1 MAITIYDVAREANVS
16 MATVSRVLNGNPN
29 VKPETRRKVK
39 DVIERLNY
47 KPNAV
52 ARGLASKKTKTV
64 GVIIP
69 DISDLYYSAVLRGLE
84 DIAEMYQ
91 YQIIITNTDNDAKK
105 EKNAFETLLS
115 NQVDGIIFLGG
126 TDDQKIIDNIQRSNT
141 PVVICGY
148 SKEMSINRVNANYR
162 DAISRIVEEFIERG
176 NKKIAY
182 VQSGYH
188 SVLENILADKIC
200 EVLEEHN
207 ISKDNMFEFSANTY
221 EEGIELFNKIHEVK
235 ADAVIAI
242 SDEVAGGIL
251 HGTLDKNVKVP
262 EELEI
267 ISCSNTRIAYMM
279 RPKLSTIA
287 VPLYDIGA
295 VGMRLLTKIMNNE
308 EVDEKVT
315 MLPLKINYAKTTRV

>member
-1 MAITIYDVAREANVS
+1 MTITIYDVAREANVS

-84 DIAEMYQ
+84 EIAEMYK

-105 EKNAFETLLS
+105 EYDAFETLRS

-126 TDDQKIIDNIQRSNT
+126 TDDKSVIESIQRTTT
-141 PVVICGY
+141 PVVVCGY
-148 SKEMSINRVNANYR
+148 SKDMSIYRVNANYR
-162 DAISRIVEEFIERG
+162 DAIERVVQGFIDRG
-176 NKKIAY
+176 NEKLAY
-182 VQSGYH
+182 VKSGYH
-188 SVLENILADKIC
+188 NILENILADKII
-200 EVLEEHN
+200 EVFEKN
-207 ISKDNMFEFSANTY
+207 NMSKDNIFEFYANTY
-221 EEGIELFNKIHEVK
+221 EEGMDLFSEVKKIK

-251 HGTLDKNVKVP
+251 HGTLDENISVP
-262 EELEI
+262 EDLEV

-279 RPKLSTIA
+279 RPRLSTIA
-287 VPLYDIGA
+287 VPLYDVGA
-295 VGMRLLTKIMNNE
+295 VGMRLLTKLMNNE
-308 EVDEKVT
+308 EVEEKINV
-315 MLPLKINYAKTTRV
+315 LPLDINYAKTTRV

>member
-1 MAITIYDVAREANVS
+1 MTITIYDVAREANVS

-84 DIAEMYQ
+84 EIAEMYK

-105 EKNAFETLLS
+105 EYDAFETLRS

-126 TDDQKIIDNIQRSNT
+126 TDDQSVIESIQRTTT
-141 PVVICGY
+141 PVVVCGY
-148 SKEMSINRVNANYR
+148 SKDMSIYRVNANYR
-162 DAISRIVEEFIERG
+162 DAIERVVQGFIDRG

-182 VQSGYH
+182 VKSGYH
-188 SVLENILADKIC
+188 NILENILADKII
-200 EVLEEHN
+200 EILERN
-207 ISKDNMFEFSANTY
+207 NLSKDNMFEFYANTY
-221 EEGIELFNKIHEVK
+221 EEGMDLFSEVKEKK

-251 HGTLDKNVKVP
+251 HGTLDENISVP
-262 EELEI
+262 EDLEV

-279 RPKLSTIA
+279 RPRLSTIA
-287 VPLYDIGA
+287 VPLYDVGA
-295 VGMRLLTKIMNNE
+295 VGMRLLTKLMNNE
-308 EVDEKVT
+308 EVEEKINV
-315 MLPLKINYAKTTRV
+315 LPLDINYAKTTRV